1 MDEVTTCAL
10 CHLASQNS
18 FIQLISLVSCPFNTR
33 LIMAIGDNLDQPDNH
48 QFCQNPICLHHDIFL
63 EHAVLVACTDDCW
76 PKNV

>member
-18 FIQLISLVSCPFNTR
+18 FIQLISLVSCLFNTR

-48 QFCQNPICLHHDIFL
+48 QFCIERIR
-63 EHAVLVACTDDCW
+63 LVGKILISSSWFDS
-76 PKNV
+76 PKPH